1 MKVNPLGIFVLIIS
15 LAFAFACSSPVP
27 SGSPTGPPAPTP
39 APRPETPLKLP
50 EPRLKSAVS
59 LEEALLKRRSVR
71 EYADLP
77 LTLEEVSQLLWAA
90 QGVTSEW
97 GGRTAPSAGA
107 LYPLELYLV
116 VGNVDNLPPGVY
128 KYRPE
133 RHELV
138 QVKAKDVREELSS
151 AALGQAWIKEGAIDI
166 VIAAVYERTTRKYG
180 DRGARYVHMEAGH
193 AAQNIYLQVAA
204 LDLGMVTVGAFHDD
218 WVKDITGMLEGE
230 IPLSVIPVGRKT

>member
-59 LEEALLKRRSVR
+59 LEEALLKRRSAR
-71 EYADLP
+71 EYADLH

-116 VGNVDNLPPGVY
+116 VGNVDNLPPV
-128 KYRPE
+128 
-133 RHELV
+133 
-138 QVKAKDVREELSS
+138 
-151 AALGQAWIKEGAIDI
+151 
-166 VIAAVYERTTRKYG
+166 
-180 DRGARYVHMEAGH
+180 
-193 AAQNIYLQVAA
+193 
-204 LDLGMVTVGAFHDD
+204 
-218 WVKDITGMLEGE
+218 
-230 IPLSVIPVGRKT
+230 